1 MLYLEDDDA
10 VAAET
15 YIKKASSLLTS
26 CKVRRGGRRQGRQG
40 RRSQGLPGALSA
52 PQVELC

>member
-1 MLYLEDDDA
+1 MKIAMLYLEDDDA

-26 CKVRRGGRRQGRQG
+26 CKVCGAAGAAAAVGRHGGARV
-40 RRSQGLPGALSA
+40 S
-52 PQVELC
+52 VE